1 MPSTRLGPGIIVTEI
16 QQNSDTT
23 YRIYDW
29 GRPRP
34 IHVQQSLDVLDFSLV
49 EPGPVRPK
57 LMLDDEGFKVEQIA
71 SCPYFETERLTMP
84 AGYEFFGLCDGTTFE
99 LWAAIGGKATIYSD
113 TEPVT
118 LSAVQWALLP
128 AEMGEFQVQAD
139 EDAVLLRV
147 VVP

>member
-1 MPSTRLGPGIIVTEI
+1 MTEI

-34 IHVQQSLDVLDFSLV
+34 LHIEQSLDVLDFSLI
-49 EPGPVRPK
+49 EPKPVSPK
-57 LMLDDEGFKVEQIA
+57 LVLDDEGFKVEQLA
-71 SCPYFETERLTMP
+71 ACSYFETERLTMP
-84 AGYEFFGLCDGTTFE
+84 AGFEFFGLCDGTTFE
-99 LWAAIGGKATIYSD
+99 LWGVMSGKATIYSD
-113 TEPVT
+113 ADPVA

-147 VVP
+147 FVP